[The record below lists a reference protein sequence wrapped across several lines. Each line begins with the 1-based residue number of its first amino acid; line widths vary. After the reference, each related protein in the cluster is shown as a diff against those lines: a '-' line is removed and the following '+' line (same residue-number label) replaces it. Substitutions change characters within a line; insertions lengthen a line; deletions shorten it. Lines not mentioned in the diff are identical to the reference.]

1 MQDEIVEP
9 PGSHEPTEHAK
20 TPKKAAASGW
30 IGSAL
35 EYYDFFIY
43 AQAASLVFP
52 LIFFPSTNPQV
63 AIVASFATFGV
74 GYAAR
79 PIGAFVL
86 GYWGDKHG
94 RKNVL
99 VLCMLLIGASTFLVA
114 LLPTYDQVGIFAP
127 ILLVVLRLVQG
138 FAVGGEIAG
147 ASAMIIEHSP
157 FGRRGFFGSFTLQG
171 VQAGQVFAA
180 AIFLPLAAL
189 MPAAA
194 FQSWG
199 WRIPFLLSV
208 VVVIAGYIIRRR
220 VDETPAFQEE
230 AEHGEVPPSPIVMA
244 FRHSGGNM
252 ARVACMALMNVI
264 GTTVV
269 TFGTAFATNPSYGV
283 GFTTTKYL
291 LVSVVGNIV
300 AVIVIPFVGNLSD
313 KIGRRPCMIVGSIG
327 SAVLAYPYL
336 YFVAEDNFWMAFL
349 FAMLM
354 WGVIYQ
360 GYNAVFPAFYQELF
374 PTATR
379 VTAFAIS
386 QNAGTLVT
394 AFLPAIYSALAGP
407 TPASCV
413 ANKVFQPAAVL
424 PSGQTCEVAAEA
436 AQMDVVW
443 TVGTI
448 TLAIGILASVVA
460 YFTQETYRIH
470 MNDLGNPN
478 AFRCRSTSTT
488 ASGPR
493 VWTSR
498 CTDHCSP
505 CSTRPGRPRRSGRAA
520 FRAPVRGPRVRR
532 RPAVCPR
539 WRTTRRPRPAGS
551 AAPRPR
557 TSAGTPRARASR

>member
-79 PIGAFVL
+79 PLGAFVL

-180 AIFLPLAAL
+180 AIFLPLAWA
-189 MPAAA
+189 MPPEA

-230 AEHGEVPPSPIVMA
+230 AEHGEIPQSPITSA
-244 FRHSGGNM
+244 FKESGGNM
-252 ARVACMALMNVI
+252 ARVAVMALMNVI

-283 GFTTTKYL
+283 GMSTTQYL
-291 LVSVVGNIV
+291 LVSVCGNII

-313 KIGRRPCMIVGSIG
+313 KIGRRPCMIVGSVG
-327 SAVLAYPYL
+327 SAVL
-336 YFVAEDNFWMAFL
+336 
-349 FAMLM
+349 
-354 WGVIYQ
+354 G
-360 GYNAVFPAFYQELF
+360 
-374 PTATR
+374 
-379 VTAFAIS
+379 
-386 QNAGTLVT
+386 
-394 AFLPAIYSALAGP
+394 LPVPL
-407 TPASCV
+407 
-413 ANKVFQPAAVL
+413 L
-424 PSGQTCEVAAEA
+424 
-436 AQMDVVW
+436 
-443 TVGTI
+443 
-448 TLAIGILASVVA
+448 
-460 YFTQETYRIH
+460 R
-470 MNDLGNPN
+470 
-478 AFRCRSTSTT
+478 
-488 ASGPR
+488 
-493 VWTSR
+493 
-498 CTDHCSP
+498 
-505 CSTRPGRPRRSGRAA
+505 RPGQLLDGVPVRHADVGRDLPGLQRGVPGLLPGAVPDEEPRHGVRHLAERRHAGHGVPARDLHRARRPDARGVRGGEGVPAQRGASLRPDLRRGGAGGPDRTWSGRSAPSRWRSGSS
-520 FRAPVRGPRVRR
+520 PRSRPTSRR
-532 RPAVCPR
+532 RP
-539 WRTTRRPRPAGS
+539 TGS
-551 AAPRPR
+551 
-557 TSAGTPRARASR
+557 T